1 MESSGKQVM
10 TPEEFRLIRDY
21 VAGKFGLKLES
32 GREEALSL
40 KLLPHLR
47 QLRLAS
53 FSEYYA
59 FLKFGPDAVEEL
71 HTFISLLT
79 NNETYF
85 FREENQLTALAEV
98 VLPALKERRLR
109 AGEKKLRIVSA
120 GCSTGEEVY
129 TLAMLA
135 LESGCFAWSW
145 DVSITGI
152 DVDLKAIALAQKG
165 VYSGRAF
172 QSMPPQY
179 LKRYF
184 SETSEGYRINDAVR
198 SITRFK
204 GGNLLELGDLLRER
218 TVDIIFCRNVLIYFG
233 DETIKGIVENLA
245 RYLKE
250 DGLLFLGHSES
261 LSRITHCYKPLRL
274 PGAIIYELKR

>member
-1 MESSGKQVM
+1 MIESARQVM
-10 TPEEFRLIRDY
+10 TPEEFRLIREY
-21 VAGKFGLKLES
+21 VAAKFGLKLEP

-47 QLRLAS
+47 QLRLTS

-98 VLPALKERRLR
+98 ILPTLKERRLR
-109 AGEKKLRIVSA
+109 TGQKRLRILSA
-120 GCSTGEEVY
+120 GCSTGEEAY
-129 TLAMLA
+129 SLAMLV

-145 DVSITGI
+145 DVSVMGI
-152 DVDLKAIALAQKG
+152 DVDLKAIALAKKG
-165 VYSGRAF
+165 VYSGRSLQA
-172 QSMPPQY
+172 MPPQY

-184 SETSEGYRINDAVR
+184 SETSEGYRINEAVR
-198 SITRFK
+198 SITHFV
-204 GGNLLELGDLLRER
+204 GGNLLDLDGLVRER
-218 TVDIIFCRNVLIYFG
+218 TVDVIFCRNVLIYFG
-233 DETIKGIVENLA
+233 DETIKDVVENFA